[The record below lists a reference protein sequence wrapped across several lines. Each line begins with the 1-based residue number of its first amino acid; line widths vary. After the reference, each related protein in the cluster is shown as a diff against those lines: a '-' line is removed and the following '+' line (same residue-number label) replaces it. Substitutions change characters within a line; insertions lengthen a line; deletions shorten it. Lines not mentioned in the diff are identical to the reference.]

1 MKSRL
6 TDYSV
11 WPWLFAVL
19 LQAAVATAPVHA
31 SSFEAMV
38 SPPRFELQ
46 ADPGE
51 TLRQI
56 VTIQNAGD
64 RPASF
69 AVRTA
74 DWDLSADGGL
84 TIHPPELQPGSCRP
98 WARIE
103 RRSLRLPAQGLKR
116 FRFEIQVPD
125 GAPAGECRLALLV
138 EPGEDAQLMARARNI
153 RFPVEGRI
161 AVIIYVGIGEAAPQ
175 LDVRELRLDEVNGRL
190 TPVAV
195 LHNSG
200 TAHGRPE
207 GFLQGSD
214 ASGRRLDFTVA
225 ATPVLPGQT
234 RAIPI
239 WQAPAE
245 GTGRVDLQ
253 PPLTVRGMIEWQGGE
268 QRVDAV
274 LE

>member
-1 MKSRL
+1 VL
-6 TDYSV
+6 AC
-11 WPWLFAVL
+11 LFAC

-31 SSFEAMV
+31 GSFEAMV

-245 GTGRVDLQ
+245 GTERVDLQ
-253 PPLTVRGMIEWQGGE
+253 PPLTVRGLIEWQGGE
-268 QRVDAV
+268 QRVEAT

>member
-6 TDYSV
+6 TDYTV
-11 WPWLFAVL
+11 WPCLFACL
-19 LQAAVATAPVHA
+19 LHAAVATAPVYA

-64 RPASF
+64 RPATFSL
-69 AVRTA
+69 RTA

-84 TIHPPELQPGSCRP
+84 TIHPPQLQPGSCRP

-125 GAPAGECRLALLV
+125 DAPAGECRLALLV
-138 EPGEDAQLMARARNI
+138 EPGEDAELMARARNI
-153 RFPVEGRI
+153 RFPIEGRI
-161 AVIIYVGIGEAAPQ
+161 AVIIYVGIGDAQPRLE
-175 LDVRELRLDEVNGRL
+175 VRELRLDDVNGRP

-245 GTGRVDLQ
+245 GTERVDLQ
-253 PPLTVRGMIEWQGGE
+253 PPLTVRGVIEWQGGE
-268 QRVDAV
+268 QRVEAV

>member
-6 TDYSV
+6 TDYSL

-19 LQAAVATAPVHA
+19 LQSAVATAPVHA
-31 SSFEAMV
+31 SGFEAMV

-46 ADPGE
+46 SDPGE

-103 RRSLRLPAQGLKR
+103 RRSLRLPAQGLEDAGVAVALVDGAVGGEEIHEAVALDVLDPDALGLLDDDVQRVVVVGAVALGLLRTIGDPNVR
-116 FRFEIQVPD
+116 FR
-125 GAPAGECRLALLV
+125 
-138 EPGEDAQLMARARNI
+138 ED
-153 RFPVEGRI
+153 PVRI
-161 AVIIYVGIGEAAPQ
+161 
-175 LDVRELRLDEVNGRL
+175 LRVRR
-190 TPVAV
+190 
-195 LHNSG
+195 
-200 TAHGRPE
+200 
-207 GFLQGSD
+207 
-214 ASGRRLDFTVA
+214 
-225 ATPVLPGQT
+225 
-234 RAIPI
+234 
-239 WQAPAE
+239 
-245 GTGRVDLQ
+245 
-253 PPLTVRGMIEWQGGE
+253 IESA
-268 QRVDAV
+268 D
-274 LE
+274 

>member
-46 ADPGE
+46 SDPGE

-245 GTGRVDLQ
+245 GTERVDLQ
-253 PPLTVRGMIEWQGGE
+253 PPLTVRGLIEWQGGE
-268 QRVDAV
+268 QRVEAT

>member
-6 TDYSV
+6 TDYPVLPS
-11 WPWLFAVL
+11 LFACLVL
-19 LQAAVATAPVHA
+19 AAVATAPVHA

-84 TIHPPELQPGSCRP
+84 TIHPPELQAGSCRP
-98 WARIE
+98 WTRIE

-116 FRFEIQVPD
+116 FRFEIRVPGD
-125 GAPAGECRLALLV
+125 APAGECRLALLV

-161 AVIIYVGIGEAAPQ
+161 AVIIYVGIGDAEPQ
-175 LDVRELRLDEVNGRL
+175 LEVRQLRLDDINGRL

-245 GTGRVDLQ
+245 GTERVDLQ
-253 PPLTVRGMIEWQGGE
+253 PPLTVHGVIEWQGGE
-268 QRVDAV
+268 QRVEALLD
-274 LE
+274 

>member
-31 SSFEAMV
+31 SGFEAMV

-245 GTGRVDLQ
+245 GTEPVDLQ

-268 QRVDAV
+268 QRVKAT

>member
-1 MKSRL
+1 
-6 TDYSV
+6 
-11 WPWLFAVL
+11 
-19 LQAAVATAPVHA
+19 
-31 SSFEAMV
+31 MV

-46 ADPGE
+46 ASPGE

-64 RPASF
+64 RPATFSL
-69 AVRTA
+69 RTA

-98 WARIE
+98 WTRIE

-116 FRFEIQVPD
+116 YRFEIQVPD
-125 GAPAGECRLALLV
+125 DAPAGECRLALLV
-138 EPGEDAQLMARARNI
+138 EPGEDAELMARARNI

-161 AVIIYVGIGEAAPQ
+161 AVIIYVGIGAAEPQ
-175 LDVRELRLDEVNGRL
+175 LEVRELRLDEVNGRL

-200 TAHGRPE
+200 KAHGRPE

-245 GTGRVDLQ
+245 GTERVDLQ

-268 QRVDAV
+268 QRVEAV
-274 LE
+274 LK

>member
-6 TDYSV
+6 TDYPVLSG
-11 WPWLFAVL
+11 LFACLVL
-19 LQAAVATAPVHA
+19 TSLACAPA
-31 SSFEAMV
+31 LAGGFEAMV

-46 ADPGE
+46 ARPGE

-56 VTIQNAGD
+56 VDIQNAGD
-64 RPASF
+64 RPTTFSL
-69 AVRTA
+69 RTA

-98 WARIE
+98 WTRIE

-116 FRFEIQVPD
+116 YRFEIQVPD
-125 GAPAGECRLALLV
+125 DTPAGECRLALLV
-138 EPGEDAQLMARARNI
+138 EPGEDAELMARARNI

-161 AVIIYVGIGEAAPQ
+161 AVIIYVGIGDAQPRLE
-175 LDVRELRLDEVNGRL
+175 VRELRLDDVNGRP

-214 ASGRRLDFTVA
+214 ASGRRFDFTVA

-245 GTGRVDLQ
+245 GTERVDLQ
-253 PPLTVRGMIEWQGGE
+253 PPLTLRGVIEWQGGE
-268 QRVDAV
+268 QRVEAV
-274 LE
+274 LK